1 MVAVLDQKAAFS
13 MAGSA
18 ASEAART
25 DYLVLWL
32 GLLSVLYNGILAFI
46 NHNIMPLSLTHVA
59 ASEGLIMA
67 SAILYI
73 LHKGI
78 YETDL
83 PAFLFLLFT
92 LIVTIY
98 VSVLNRM
105 TSPATMSSATATPV
119 AIRSPTG

>member
-1 MVAVLDQKAAFS
+1 MAVSDHKTAAFAV
-13 MAGSA
+13 AGNRLDA
-18 ASEAART
+18 AGEASRT
-25 DYLVLWL
+25 DYPVLWL

-46 NHNIMPLSLTHVA
+46 NHNIMPLSMTHVA

-67 SAILYI
+67 SAIIYI

-92 LIVTIY
+92 LVVT
-98 VSVLNRM
+98 VSL
-105 TSPATMSSATATPV
+105 
-119 AIRSPTG
+119 G